1 MVPYTLRFARQL
13 LTSTIIPMEP
23 TMIFFFLALI
33 FSIIVHEVSHGFA
46 AEMLGDPTA
55 RLQGRLTLN
64 PIPHIDP
71 VGSILLPAIL
81 LISGTGFLFGWAK
94 PVPYNPYNLKNQK
107 WGEALVAAAGPGVNI
122 LLALV
127 FGFLIRFGA
136 GALPSEFIKL
146 AGIIVMINIML
157 AFFNLI
163 PVPPLDGSKLL
174 KSILPFRAGLAFQR
188 FETLLMSGG
197 FLVMLLFF
205 WILMQV
211 IGDYFMFGL
220 AIIYFL
226 ITGQIFS
233 W

>member
-1 MVPYTLRFARQL
+1 
-13 LTSTIIPMEP
+13 MEP
-23 TMIFFFLALI
+23 TMIFFLLALI

-71 VGSILLPAIL
+71 VGSILVPAIL
-81 LISGTGFLFGWAK
+81 LISQAGFLFGWAK

-107 WGEALVAAAGPGVNI
+107 WGEAIVAAAGPGVNI
-122 LLALV
+122 LLAIV
-127 FGFLIRFGA
+127 FGLVVRFGT
-136 GALPSEFIKL
+136 GALPTEFIKL
-146 AGIIVMINIML
+146 AGVIVFINIML

-163 PVPPLDGSKLL
+163 PIPPLDGSKLL

-188 FETLLMSGG
+188 FENLLMSGG
-197 FLVMLLFF
+197 FLVMILFF

-211 IGDYFMFGL
+211 VGQYFVYGL

-226 ITGQIFS
+226 ITGQAFS